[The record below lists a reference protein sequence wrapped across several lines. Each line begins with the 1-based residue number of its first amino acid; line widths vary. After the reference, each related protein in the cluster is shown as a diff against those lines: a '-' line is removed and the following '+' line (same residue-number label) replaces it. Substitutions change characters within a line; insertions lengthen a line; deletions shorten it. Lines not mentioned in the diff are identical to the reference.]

1 VIKSGIVL
9 IFIPLLTLSA
19 DVMHKFEAY
28 NPTWVNVGVYHLDE
42 MYDCDHQLYSSFL
55 LSCSSMRRD
64 TSSTFFVFLSP
75 LINHRNALAV
85 FVACAHDRTLRAIAM
100 DEAHIQV
107 QHGTSFREEIRAL
120 RIEFFKKIFG
130 NQPRDLH
137 LRMIALTVN
146 MSIGDCVLRG
156 SPEDFRQREITMK
169 MNICSKKAQFVSK
182 GLVVV
187 AEFLQANPHCSAIV
201 FCNSRKKYQHFA
213 KELEKKLD
221 HMRLLVDVI
230 NINRSL
236 DKIDKFWRIRL
247 FCDNRHTRQGQ
258 FRVLVTTN
266 NERIECWP

>member
-107 QHGTSFREEIRAL
+107 QHGTSFREKIRAL

-130 NQPRDLH
+130 NQPRDLR

-156 SPEDFRQREITMK
+156 SPEDFRQREITM
-169 MNICSKKAQFVSK
+169 NENEHLLQESTVRLK
-182 GLVVV
+182 GFSCRSRVPSSQPP
-187 AEFLQANPHCSAIV
+187 LQ
-201 FCNSRKKYQHFA
+201 CN
-213 KELEKKLD
+213 
-221 HMRLLVDVI
+221 RLLQ
-230 NINRSL
+230 L
-236 DKIDKFWRIRL
+236 TQKIST
-247 FCDNRHTRQGQ
+247 FCERAREKTRPHEAIGRRHQY
-258 FRVLVTTN
+258 
-266 NERIECWP
+266 